1 MRELSVAEQR
11 YQAVIGDGL
20 SISQVAEK
28 VGVSRQTLHAW
39 LARYEAEGLEGLKDR
54 SHRPVSCPHQMGA
67 VVEAA
72 LLELRRSRPYWGPRR
87 LVFELAKRRVTPVP
101 SESAAYRALVR
112 AGMIDPSLRDRRSRK
127 WKRWER
133 GAPMELWQM
142 DIVGGF
148 PLADGT
154 SAKALTGIDD
164 HSRMCVCARLMAHE
178 RTRAVCDG
186 LRGALTTYGS
196 PEQILTDN
204 GKVFTGRFFHP
215 PVEVLFDA
223 ISREHGI
230 EHLLTAP
237 RSPTTTG
244 KIERFHRS
252 LRAEFLSNRPAF
264 TNLKTAQQALDD
276 WVDYYNNSRPH
287 QSLDM
292 ATPAE
297 KFATGTVPIGAEHP
311 ARGSHRRQLGQPP
324 GDHQRRGQC
333 GLATGMPG
341 SPPCRRLPRRPCRWR
356 PAAVFHRP
364 RSGQDRRAH
373 QPWRGKKQTGLP
385 HPRTGLTT
393 NPECQG
399 STGVETST
407 INRH

>member
-11 YQAVIGDGL
+11 YQAVLAVISDGL

-28 VGVSRQTLHAW
+28 VGVSRQTLHSW
-39 LARYEAEGLEGLKDR
+39 LARYEASGLEGLVDR
-54 SHRPVSCPHQMGA
+54 SHRPASCPHQMPA

-87 LVFELAKRRVTPVP
+87 LVFELAKRRVAPVP

-112 AGMIDPSLRDRRSRK
+112 AGMIDPSVRDRRSRK

-133 GAPMELWQM
+133 GAAMELWQM

-148 PLADGT
+148 PLADG
-154 SAKALTGIDD
+154 SCAKALTGVDD
-164 HSRMCVCARLMAHE
+164 HSRMCVCARLMARE

-186 LRGALTTYGS
+186 LRAALSAYGA

-204 GKVFTGRFFHP
+204 GKVFTGRFCHP

-223 ISREHGI
+223 ICRQTGI
-230 EHLLTAP
+230 EHLLTQP

-252 LRAEFLSNRPAF
+252 LRAEFLSTASPF
-264 TNLKTAQQALDD
+264 KNLKAAQQALDE
-276 WVDYYNNSRPH
+276 WVHYYNTARPH

-292 ATPAE
+292 ATPAQR
-297 KFATGTVPIGAEHP
+297 FNAAPSLRPVDAMP
-311 ARGSHRRQLGQPP
+311 AGG
-324 GDHQRRGQC
+324 HQD
-333 GLATGMPG
+333 
-341 SPPCRRLPRRPCRWR
+341 
-356 PAAVFHRP
+356 
-364 RSGQDRRAH
+364 RSGTHWVSRRVGANGVVGVSWQQVCVGRH
-373 QPWRGKKQTGLP
+373 YAGARCDVHVDGQLLRFWIDDKLVKTAA
-385 HPRTGLTT
+385 RTSHGEVRNKRALR
-393 NPECQG
+393 
-399 STGVETST
+399 TSA
-407 INRH
+407 RA